1 MRLKKQSMREVRDA
15 GMTARKE
22 QRKPIEVIGTDVK
35 AYRTSVDE
43 LPAGLVEAIS
53 KARMDPKWDY
63 LNALL
68 APDPNKPRYFRG
80 ALIKPKP
87 ETKTNGK

>member
-15 GMTARKE
+15 GMVSR
-22 QRKPIEVIGTDVK
+22 TDERDTRVNQPQDRPQ
-35 AYRTSVDE
+35 Y
-43 LPAGLVEAIS
+43 
-53 KARMDPKWDY
+53 Y
-63 LNALL
+63 
-68 APDPNKPRYFRG
+68 RG

>member
-1 MRLKKQSMREVRDA
+1 M
-15 GMTARKE
+15 
-22 QRKPIEVIGTDVK
+22 K

-68 APDPNKPRYFRG
+68 APDPNKPRYFRSR
-80 ALIKPKP
+80 
-87 ETKTNGK
+87 TD